1 MNLRENLEKLLTSLE
16 KELGENARDIAE
28 LEVRYNELLRERI
41 RLIDGIEGIKDELRR
56 LEDESN
62 GD

>member
-1 MNLRENLEKLLTSLE
+1 MSLRENLEKLLTTLE
-16 KELGENARDIAE
+16 KELEENARDIAK

-56 LEDESN
+56 LEDEGI

>member
-1 MNLRENLEKLLTSLE
+1 MSLRENLEKLLTSLE
-16 KELGENARDIAE
+16 KEIEENARDIAK

-56 LEDESN
+56 LEDEGI

>member
-1 MNLRENLEKLLTSLE
+1 MSLRENLEKLLTSLE
-16 KELGENARDIAE
+16 KELEENARDIAK

-56 LEDESN
+56 LEDEGI

>member
-1 MNLRENLEKLLTSLE
+1 MSLRENLEKLLTSLE
-16 KELGENARDIAE
+16 KELGENARDIAK
-28 LEVRYNELLRERI
+28 LEVRYNELLHERI

-62 GD
+62 GY

>member
-1 MNLRENLEKLLTSLE
+1 MNLRENLEKFLTSLE
-16 KELGENARDIAE
+16 KELEENARDIANI
-28 LEVRYNELLRERI
+28 EVRYNELLRERI

-56 LEDESN
+56 LEDESI

>member
-1 MNLRENLEKLLTSLE
+1 MSLRENLEKLLTSLE
-16 KELGENARDIAE
+16 KELEENARDIDK

-56 LEDESN
+56 LEDE
-62 GD
+62 GIGG

>member
-1 MNLRENLEKLLTSLE
+1 MNLRENLEKLLMSLE
-16 KELGENARDIAE
+16 KELGENARDIAK
-28 LEVRYNELLRERI
+28 LEVRYSELLRERI

-56 LEDESN
+56 LEDEGI

>member
-16 KELGENARDIAE
+16 KELGENARDIAK

-56 LEDESN
+56 LEDESI

>member
-1 MNLRENLEKLLTSLE
+1 MSLRENLEKLLTSLE
-16 KELGENARDIAE
+16 KEIEENARDIAK

-41 RLIDGIEGIKDELRR
+41 RLIDGIEGIKGELRR
-56 LEDESN
+56 LEDEGI

>member
-1 MNLRENLEKLLTSLE
+1 MILRENLEKLLTSLE
-16 KELGENARDIAE
+16 KELEENARDIAK

-56 LEDESN
+56 LEDESI